1 MTDNESAPT
10 TELSRDEKIR
20 QLFTETMERSPE
32 EAVSLLADYP
42 HDLVEDVLMLLNPA
56 MRQDVLAALPRERR
70 ELVLAAASP
79 EDRRQWM
86 RNEAFPEDT
95 VGRLMEPAL
104 AVFSPTTTIAEATQ
118 RLRPLAARTFI
129 TYAFVADEQ
138 ERLLGVV
145 AMREMLLGR
154 DEQPLSEIMIAN
166 PFALRPEQEL
176 VEAMKAT
183 LMRHFPVYPV
193 VDAEGRLAGL
203 VRGQMLFEAQAF
215 ELSAQ
220 AGSMVG
226 VDKEERLHT
235 HWTRSLKF
243 RHPWLQLNLITA
255 FLAAAVVGYF
265 EETIATFVALAVF
278 QPVLAGQSGN
288 TGCQSLAVMLR
299 GMTLGELRGS
309 VTPLVLKEAWLG
321 LINGGLVGITSGL
334 GMFVYAMMKGGGGA
348 SPFELASITLV
359 AMMGSC
365 TISGVAGAIVPL
377 GMRKLGADPA
387 TASGIFVTTA
397 TDVAS
402 MGTFLGLATLMLM

>member
-1 MTDNESAPT
+1 MSATDPAST
-10 TELSRDEKIR
+10 TEPSHDERIR
-20 QLFTETMERSPE
+20 GLFTEIMERSPE
-32 EAVSLLADYP
+32 EAAALLAEYP
-42 HDLVEDVLMLLNPA
+42 DQFVEEVVTLLNPA

-70 ELVLAAASP
+70 ELVLAAATP
-79 EDRRQWM
+79 EDRRQWT
-86 RNEAFPEDT
+86 RNETFPEHT

-104 AVFSPTTTIAEATQ
+104 AVFSPATSIRDATQ
-118 RLRPLAARTFI
+118 RLRPLAARAFI
-129 TYAFVADEQ
+129 TYAFVVDEQ

-154 DEQPLSEIMIAN
+154 PDQPLSEIMIAN
-166 PFALRPEQEL
+166 PFALRPEQDL

-193 VDAEGRLAGL
+193 VDAEGRLTGL
-203 VRGQMLFEAQAF
+203 ARGQMLFEAQAF

-226 VDKEERLHT
+226 VEKEERLHT
-235 HWTRSLKF
+235 HWARSLRF
-243 RHPWLQLNLITA
+243 RHPWLQLNLLTA
-255 FLAAAVVGYF
+255 FIAAAVVGYF
-265 EETIATFVALAVF
+265 EETIAKFVALAVF

-299 GMTLGELRGS
+299 GITLGELRGK
-309 VTPLVLKEAWLG
+309 VTPLVMKEAWLG
-321 LINGGLVGITSGL
+321 FCNGTLVGLTSGL
-334 GMFVYAMMKGGGGA
+334 GMLVYAMTKGGGA
-348 SPFELASITLV
+348 NPWALAGITLV
-359 AMMGSC
+359 AMIGSC

-402 MGTFLGLATLMLM
+402 MATFLGLATMMLM

>member
-1 MTDNESAPT
+1 MSDPTPTMQAPH
-10 TELSRDEKIR
+10 DEQIR
-20 QLFTETMERSPE
+20 LLFTEVMERSPA
-32 EAVSLLADYP
+32 EAAAL
-42 HDLVEDVLMLLNPA
+42 LVEYPDRFVEEVMEMLNPSV
-56 MRQDVLAALPRERR
+56 RQDLLAALPRGRR

-86 RNEAFPEDT
+86 RNESFAEHT

-104 AVFSPTTTIAEATQ
+104 AVFSPDTKIREATQ
-118 RLRPLAARTFI
+118 RLRPLAARAFI
-129 TYAFVADEQ
+129 TYAFVADAD

-145 AMREMLLGR
+145 AMREMLLGKP
-154 DEQPLSEIMIAN
+154 DQTLSEIMIAN
-166 PFALRPEQEL
+166 PFALQASQDL
-176 VEAMKAT
+176 VDAMKAT

-193 VDAEGRLAGL
+193 VDAEGRLVGI

-226 VDKEERLHT
+226 VEKEERLHT
-235 HWTRSLKF
+235 HWARSLRF
-243 RHPWLQLNLITA
+243 RHPWLQLNLLTA
-255 FLAAAVVGYF
+255 FVAAGVVGFY
-265 EETIATFVALAVF
+265 EKTIDEFVALAVF

-299 GMTLGELRGS
+299 GITLGELRGK

-321 LINGGLVGITSGL
+321 FCNGTLVGITSGL
-334 GMFVYAMMKGGGGA
+334 GMLIYSMMKGSGSA
-348 SPFELASITLV
+348 SPWTLAAVTLV

-365 TISGVAGAIVPL
+365 VISGVAGALVPL

-402 MGTFLGLATLMLM
+402 MGTFLGLATKMLM